1 MAALNY
7 GLVQHPKPGQQVSG
21 DAWLVLEREE
31 GILIAMADGLG
42 SGESAREAA
51 EAAVQCL
58 RQATEWEV
66 SRLLEACHEA
76 LIPSRGAA
84 LALLLIEPRRAHLA
98 CVIVGN
104 VEVRASQ
111 SSRIKPI
118 PSNGIVGAHYHP
130 LRPFSCHYTPG
141 ELVAVHT
148 DGVSKAFDFDLA
160 IAQVGPQPQELA
172 HHLVHHFSRPND
184 DVTMLVAELP

>member
-7 GLVQHPKPGQQVSG
+7 GWVQHPKPGQRVSG

-31 GILIAMADGLG
+31 GILIALVDGLG
-42 SGESAREAA
+42 SGEPAREAA
-51 EAAVQCL
+51 ERAVQCL

-84 LALLLIEPRRAHLA
+84 MALLLIEPRPAHLA
-98 CVIVGN
+98 GVIVGN

-111 SSRIKPI
+111 SSRIQPI
-118 PSNGIVGAHYHP
+118 PAHGIVGAHYHP
-130 LRPFSCHYTPG
+130 LRPFSCHYTRG

-148 DGVSKAFDFDLA
+148 DGLSHAFDFDLE
-160 IAQVGPQPQELA
+160 IARVGPRPQDLARHLA
-172 HHLVHHFSRPND
+172 HHFGRPTD
-184 DVTMLVAELP
+184 DVTVLVAELP